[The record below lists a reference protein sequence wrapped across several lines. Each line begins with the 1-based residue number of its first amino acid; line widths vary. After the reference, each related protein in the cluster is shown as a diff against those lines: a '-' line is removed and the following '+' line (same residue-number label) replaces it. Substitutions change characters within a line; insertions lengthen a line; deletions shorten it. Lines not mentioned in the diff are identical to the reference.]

1 MPELKLVNLACMPH
15 AAGEC
20 MRSAC
25 ALYAMG
31 HAPTYVGCDCIYALW
46 FSVYAFTALGGRAYG
61 SRCSLVRVAWAFDG
75 ILMAYPYAD
84 DAVQYR
90 VLLCFH
96 RARLPWSSLML
107 LAI

>member
-25 ALYAMG
+25 ALDAMG

-46 FSVYAFTALGGRAYG
+46 LSVYVFTALGGRAYG
-61 SRCSLVRVAWAFDG
+61 SRCSLVRVAKHSMRVYALWLTVYAFTA
-75 ILMAYPYAD
+75 L
-84 DAVQYR
+84 
-90 VLLCFH
+90 
-96 RARLPWSSLML
+96 
-107 LAI
+107 